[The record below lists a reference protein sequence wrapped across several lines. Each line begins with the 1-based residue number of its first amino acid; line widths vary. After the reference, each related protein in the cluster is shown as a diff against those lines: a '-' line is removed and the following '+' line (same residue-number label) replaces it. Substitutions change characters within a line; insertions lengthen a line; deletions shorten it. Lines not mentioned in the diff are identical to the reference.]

1 VHVGDTAA
9 DATWVTPSTRAPLES
24 PDARRRYPSGVHDGE
39 AIARLA
45 EFGRRAAR
53 RPALPHRRVG
63 ALGHAYPSLVAL
75 AAFLAENPARRVVL
89 VGHTDAEGG
98 RDSNIAL
105 SEARA
110 EAVRRHLIDVLG
122 VNPAQLDAAGIG
134 YLAPRATN
142 ETAGGREANRRVE
155 VVLLDGGPSYQSDGP
170 LSRNCSTR
178 KSMKDRTLGW
188 MNRPGG

>member
-1 VHVGDTAA
+1 
-9 DATWVTPSTRAPLES
+9 
-24 PDARRRYPSGVHDGE
+24 
-39 AIARLA
+39 
-45 EFGRRAAR
+45 
-53 RPALPHRRVG
+53 
-63 ALGHAYPSLVAL
+63 
-75 AAFLAENPARRVVL
+75 

-110 EAVRRHLIDVLG
+110 EAVRRHLIDVTLG

-155 VVLLDGGPSYQSDGP
+155 VVLLDAEGLSYQSDGP